1 MIFHRIL
8 DSNVKTNEVAEGGG
22 GAGGERE
29 ARCQRAPP
37 CRRSLQPVKSP
48 VHAGPALEAAR
59 TVQLFSP
66 QKVPFYFET
75 LQHVRSSEI
84 HL

>member
-1 MIFHRIL
+1 MQEE
-8 DSNVKTNEVAEGGG
+8 S
-22 GAGGERE
+22 ERLGVSVHH
-29 ARCQRAPP
+29 PG
-37 CRRSLQPVKSP
+37 RRGPQPVKSP

-66 QKVPFYFET
+66 EKFHIYFET
-75 LQHVRSSEI
+75 LQHVRSSEL